1 MARLGTEVE
10 NGRVLELKG
19 WLLGTEANC
28 LVAASVAA
36 TEK

>member
-19 WLLGTEANC
+19 WLLGTEANY